1 MFEAKLAEVAIL
13 KKITEAIKDI
23 INVVNINASPNGLEF
38 QAMDLSHV
46 ALVSLCLK
54 PEGFQSYKADKN
66 FTLGIKLANLYKILK
81 CADNSDIVT
90 LECEDEPQ

>member
-1 MFEAKLAEVAIL
+1 MFEAKLSEVSVL

-23 INVVNINASPNGLEF
+23 INVVNIEASPRGLSF

-54 PEGFQSYKADKN
+54 PEGFQSFKADKN
-66 FTLGIKLANLYKILK
+66 FVLGIKLSNLYKILK
-81 CADNSDIVT
+81 CADNTDIVT
-90 LECEDEPQ
+90 MDCESDP